1 MSSNVAKPSKRY
13 LELEE
18 ERELSRALMKGTKGM
33 QEAEKTFMPKHPAE
47 EEENYKVRLASTTLY
62 GSYRNTLTKMAG
74 KVFSK
79 PVLVNPDVPAG
90 IGEILDNIDGQGRNI
105 TSFLFDVM
113 VKGLQDGI
121 SFIFVDYT
129 SIKPKE
135 DGTLL
140 TALDVKN
147 MGARS
152 TAILYDASQIIDWKS
167 ENIGGV
173 QTLTCIRIKE
183 CANEPDPDDEWGEKE
198 VEQIRVLRPGSYE
211 LWRKSEKVGGLVD
224 DWYLYD
230 DGVTAISYIPLIP
243 YYTNR
248 EGFFEGLPPLQP
260 LAELCKQHWNSSSE
274 QVQAL
279 TFARFAMMVFS
290 GVEKGSIG
298 KVGPNV
304 IIELSD
310 SQAKGSRIET
320 AGEGIKAG
328 SDDIKDIEQ
337 RMLSAGM
344 TARVETKAGVTATA
358 SAIDS
363 TDSDSILMAWA
374 TSLEDVANQMLW
386 FMADYDELSDGGTV
400 EINKSFATSK
410 PEGTP
415 KDILDACLAG
425 KISDETF
432 LNEWQRRDIL
442 SDSIDV
448 LEELD
453 RINKQ
458 AQQLLAMQP
467 QQAVPNPSNV
477 DVSAMVS

>member
-1 MSSNVAKPSKRY
+1 MSTNNVAKPSKRY

-18 ERELSRALMKGTKGM
+18 ERELSRALMGGTKAMIAAGR
-33 QEAEKTFMPKHPAE
+33 QFMPKHPAE
-47 EEENYKVRLASTTLY
+47 EEENYKVRLLSTTLY
-62 GSYRNTLTKMAG
+62 GAYRQTIVKMCG

-79 PVLVNPDVPAG
+79 PVLVNPDVPTG

-113 VKGLQDGI
+113 VKGLADGI

-129 SIKPKE
+129 AIKQDDDAPI
-135 DGTLL
+135 L

-152 TAILYDASQIIDWKS
+152 TAILYDSSQIIDWKS

-173 QTLTCIRIKE
+173 QTLTCVRIKE
-183 CANEPDPDDEWGEKE
+183 LVSEQDIDDEWGEKE

-211 LWRKSEKVGGLVD
+211 LWRKKDRANAISLGAQD

-230 DGVTAISYIPLIP
+230 EGITAISYIPLIP

-260 LAELCKQHWNSSSE
+260 LSELCKQHWNSSSE

-279 TFARFAMMVFS
+279 TFARFAMMVFA
-290 GVEKGSIG
+290 GIGTEEKIG
-298 KVGPNV
+298 KVGPNQ
-304 IIELSD
+304 IIKLSD
-310 SQAKGSRIET
+310 PQAKWGLIET
-320 AGEGIKAG
+320 AGRGLEAG
-328 SDDIKDIEQ
+328 RIDIEDIER

-363 TDSDSILMAWA
+363 TDADSILMAWA

-386 FMADYDELSDGGTV
+386 FMADYEGLSDGGTV

-410 PEGTP
+410 PEGTATDLINAAE
-415 KDILDACLAG
+415 KNL
-425 KISDETF
+425 ISKETF
-432 LNEWQRRDIL
+432 LNEFQRRDIL

-448 LEELD
+448 LEELE
-453 RINKQ
+453 RIKAQLAQSQ
-458 AQQLLAMQP
+458 ATQLQP
-467 QQAVPNPSNV
+467 
-477 DVSAMVS
+477 DAMVS

>member
-33 QEAEKTFMPKHPAE
+33 IEEGEKFMPRHPAE
-47 EEENYKVRLASTTLY
+47 EEPNYQVRLKSTTLY
-62 GSYRNTLTKMAG
+62 GSYRNTILKMCG

-79 PVLVNPDVPAG
+79 PVLVNPDVPIG

-129 SIKPKE
+129 AIKQPE
-135 DGTLL
+135 EGSPIL

-152 TAILYDASQIIDWKS
+152 TAILYDASQILDWKS

-183 CANEPDPDDEWGEKE
+183 CANEPAPDDEWGEKE
-198 VEQIRVLRPGSYE
+198 VEQIRVLRPGRYE
-211 LWRKSEKVGGLVD
+211 LWRKQSKSGSLVD
-224 DWYLYD
+224 EWYLYD
-230 DGVTAISYIPLIP
+230 DGITAISYIPLIP

-248 EGFFEGLPPLQP
+248 EGFLEGLPPLQP

-310 SQAKGSRIET
+310 PQAKGSRIET

-344 TARVETKAGVTATA
+344 TARVETKSGVTATA

-363 TDSDSILMAWA
+363 TDADSILMAWA

-386 FMADYDELSDGGTV
+386 FMADYEGLSEGGTV
-400 EINKSFATSK
+400 EINKSFAMQQPT
-410 PEGTP
+410 GTVTELIALFTANGI
-415 KDILDACLAG
+415 DVETLLDEL
-425 KISDETF
+425 
-432 LNEWQRRDIL
+432 QRRDVL
-442 SDSIDV
+442 SDSVEVLDIIDR
-448 LEELD
+448 LKA
-453 RINKQ
+453 NK
-458 AQQLLAMQP
+458 LSL
-467 QQAVPNPSNV
+467 VGVNV
-477 DVSAMVS
+477 NQNKSMES

>member
-1 MSSNVAKPSKRY
+1 MSSNVAKQSKRY

-33 QEAEKTFMPKHPAE
+33 IEAGRKFTPKHPAE
-47 EEENYKVRLASTTLY
+47 EEDNYQVRLASTTLY

-79 PVLVNPDVPAG
+79 PVLVNPDVPTG

-129 SIKPKE
+129 AIKQPE
-135 DGTLL
+135 EGSPIL

-152 TAILYDASQIIDWKS
+152 TAILYDASQILDWKS

-183 CANEPDPDDEWGEKE
+183 CANEPAPDDEWGEKE
-198 VEQIRVLRPGSYE
+198 VEQIRVLRPGRYE
-211 LWRKSEKVGGLVD
+211 LWRKQSKSGSLVD
-224 DWYLYD
+224 EWYLFD
-230 DGVTAISYIPLIP
+230 DGITAISYIPLIP

-310 SQAKGSRIET
+310 PQAKGSRIET

-344 TARVETKAGVTATA
+344 TARVESKAGVTATA

-363 TDSDSILMAWA
+363 TDADSILMAWA

-386 FMADYDELSDGGTV
+386 FMADYEGLSDGGTV
-400 EINKSFATSK
+400 EVNKSFAMQQ
-410 PEGTP
+410 PYGTVTELIALFTANGI
-415 KDILDACLAG
+415 DVETLLDEL
-425 KISDETF
+425 
-432 LNEWQRRDIL
+432 QRRDVL
-442 SDSIDV
+442 SDSVEVLDIIDR
-448 LEELD
+448 LKANKKYADGGIIPKNTKLD
-453 RINKQ
+453 LGIT
-458 AQQLLAMQP
+458 
-467 QQAVPNPSNV
+467 S
-477 DVSAMVS
+477 